1 VSHSFLKK
9 SAGVTLVELLLAL
22 VISTILTAG
31 IYKTFIGQ
39 HRSYK
44 VQREVADM
52 QQNSRVAV
60 NRMLREIRMAG
71 FGGRNENLF
80 GENDIL
86 KTFGDVN
93 NYTAVITPEDNVVT
107 DGITHDRITVVGA
120 YHLLGTLEADANKD
134 TAIISVTYNSG
145 VKFSTDKKKYACING
160 VFNYEI
166 IPTDSKDINLK
177 GGTKLNEDHK
187 AGEPVFL
194 VEALT
199 YGLRMD
205 NSTPVPMPVLFR
217 DQNTGGG
224 RMTMAENIES
234 LTFRYRVRKKSDQSD
249 GGEVDSPDLV
259 NYVIVGVRVTLV
271 ARTMESDPQLKVGD
285 GFRRRTVET
294 YIDVRNMGS

>member
-1 VSHSFLKK
+1 VNQTFWKK
-9 SAGVTLVELLLAL
+9 TAGVTLIELLLAL
-22 VISTILTAG
+22 VISTILTAA
-31 IYKTFIGQ
+31 IYRSFIGQ
-39 HRSYK
+39 HRMYY
-44 VQREVADM
+44 VQQEVADM
-52 QQNSRVAV
+52 QQNARVAV

-71 FGGRNENLF
+71 FGGKNESLF

-86 KTFGDVN
+86 KIFSNVN
-93 NYTAVITPEDNVVT
+93 LYTQIITPEKDVTT
-107 DGITHDRITVVGA
+107 DGITYDRITVVAA

-134 TAIISVTYNSG
+134 TAIISVTYNNG

-177 GGTKLNEDHK
+177 VGTKLNEDHK
-187 AGEPVFL
+187 AGSPVFL
-194 VEALT
+194 VEAIT
-199 YGLRMD
+199 YGLRMVD
-205 NSTPVPMPVLFR
+205 GIPVLFR

-224 RMTMAENIES
+224 RQTMAENIES
-234 LTFRYRVRKKSDQSD
+234 LRFRYRVWKKSDKSD

-271 ARTMESDPQLKVGD
+271 ARTMENDPELKVGG

-294 YIDVRNMGS
+294 YIDVRNMKS

>member
-1 VSHSFLKK
+1 VSHSFLRK

-60 NRMLREIRMAG
+60 NRMLREVRMAG

-86 KTFGDVN
+86 KTFGNVN
-93 NYTAVITPEDNVVT
+93 GYTAVITPEDNVVT
-107 DGITHDRITVVGA
+107 DGITHDRITVIAA
-120 YHLLGTLEADANKD
+120 YDLVGTLAADANKGSD
-134 TAIISVTYNSG
+134 KITVDCTKG
-145 VKFSTDKKKYACING
+145 VKFSSDKKKYLCING
-160 VFNYEI
+160 GFNYEVT
-166 IPTDSKDINLK
+166 PTEGTEIALK
-177 GGTKLNEDHK
+177 GGITLNEDHK
-187 AGEPVFL
+187 AGSPVFL
-194 VEALT
+194 VEAIT
-199 YGLRMD
+199 FGLRMVD
-205 NSTPVPMPVLFR
+205 GIPVLFR

-234 LTFRYRVRKKSDQSD
+234 LSFRYRVRKKSDQSD

-271 ARTMESDPQLKVGD
+271 ARTMESDPELKVGD

-294 YIDVRNMGS
+294 YIDVRNMRS